1 MCICLLCAF
10 VQNSEKK
17 KRIDMIFL
25 VLDKNICCVQHV
37 HVTCIGEG
45 PVVHMTP
52 SKLDWGTIP
61 VLFDS
66 PQSIVL
72 SNESLIP
79 AKYTAHMVSML
90 MMCVCVRVC
99 VCVWVCVCVC
109 VRVHA
114 YMCVCACMHA
124 CVCRHMCMH
133 VCV

>member
-1 MCICLLCAF
+1 
-10 VQNSEKK
+10 
-17 KRIDMIFL
+17 MIFL

-90 MMCVCVRVC
+90 MVC
-99 VCVWVCVCVC
+99 VCVYACAYVC

-114 YMCVCACMHA
+114 CVCVCACM
-124 CVCRHMCMH
+124 CV
-133 VCV
+133 